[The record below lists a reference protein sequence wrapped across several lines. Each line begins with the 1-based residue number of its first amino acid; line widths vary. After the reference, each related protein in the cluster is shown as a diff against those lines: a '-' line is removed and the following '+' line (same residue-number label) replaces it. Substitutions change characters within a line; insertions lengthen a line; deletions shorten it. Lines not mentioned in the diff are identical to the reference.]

1 MPPIFFWRDTN
12 PSFAFLSQDSHAPFH
27 DNETETVWPTTEHYM
42 LSEMA
47 MLFGAPDIAAR
58 IAHEPRVEDIRDLA
72 RGVDNFDEKIWEE
85 DRYGIVEEATYHK
98 FAHSLVR
105 ERDLKAALLATGEDE
120 LVLAS
125 PLDGIWGIGYEAGEA
140 VGQRET
146 WGRNL
151 LGKALMMVRA
161 WIRMEE
167 TGSASWEKGGAFD
180 VTAEQRR
187 VDMPLEVQTY
197 EAEKGYISPS
207 DHKYWDTE
215 RGDGLAAEYYDKT
228 REFGPPGGYP
238 NHGVPEAQE
247 QTEGSRAI
255 EGGAPEASGSDN
267 ALAALGALGAGG
279 LVLHEARGG
288 SYGVEEEEEENSDD
302 ELRKEV
308 IENLFRKKPEEDEAS
323 LADDSE
329 DEKTPE
335 PEKNKRK
342 KRRRKRRRR
351 KRRRRKRRRKRSQ
364 SQSQSRYLSQKRK
377 KKKNERKKRK
387 RTQVQIQMEIPIRK
401 DELRYE
407 CSARSSHPSGCMVDD
422 SEVIS

>member
-1 MPPIFFWRDTN
+1 
-12 PSFAFLSQDSHAPFH
+12 
-27 DNETETVWPTTEHYM
+27 M

-47 MLFGAPDIAAR
+47 MLFAAPDIAAR
-58 IAHEPRVEDIRDLA
+58 ISHSPRVEDIRALA

-98 FAHSLVR
+98 FAHSLLR
-105 ERDLKAALLATGEDE
+105 DRDLKAELLATGEDE

-125 PLDGIWGIGYEAGEA
+125 PLDGIWGIGYAAGEA

-146 WGRNL
+146 WGTNL

-197 EAEKGYISPS
+197 EASKGYISPS
-207 DHKYWDTE
+207 DHMYWDTE

-238 NHGVPEAQE
+238 DHGVPEAQE

-267 ALAALGALGAGG
+267 ALAVLGALGAGG

-288 SYGVEEEEEENSDD
+288 AYGVEEEEEENSDD

-308 IENLFRKKPEEDEAS
+308 IENLFRKKPEEEEEE
-323 LADDSE
+323 LADSE
-329 DEKTPE
+329 DEKTPKPESEEE
-335 PEKNKRK
+335 PEEEEEPEVE
-342 KRRRKRRRR
+342 
-351 KRRRRKRRRKRSQ
+351 SE
-364 SQSQSRYLSQKRK
+364 SEEEEEEEEEEEPEEESESEEEEEEEEEAEEEDAGS
-377 KKKNERKKRK
+377 
-387 RTQVQIQMEIPIRK
+387 
-401 DELRYE
+401 
-407 CSARSSHPSGCMVDD
+407 D
-422 SEVIS
+422 SDGDSD